1 MTCFLVS
8 GCATVGSIVGAS
20 ITTIQSAK
28 TVDMIYTG
36 ASAASTVTTG
46 KSLTDHLMSKMTGKD
61 CTMFN
66 IFKSKSVCRVRK
78 IYPSPIGVEI

>member
-1 MTCFLVS
+1 MVS

-28 TVDMIYTG
+28 TVDMVSTG
-36 ASAASTVTTG
+36 VSAASTVTTG
-46 KSLTDHLMSKMTGKD
+46 KSLTDHLISKITGKD

-66 IFKSKSVCRVRK
+66 LFKSKNICRVRK
-78 IYPSPIGVEI
+78 IYPSPVGVEI